1 MKNSRNKY
9 SKRSKAMQLFAFRLP
24 PEEGR
29 RLRRRARSE
38 KVTPSAVIRA
48 AWREYDAK
56 HTPEL
61 A

>member
-1 MKNSRNKY
+1 MSTKNRKT
-9 SKRSKAMQLFAFRLP
+9 RKAMEQFAFRLP

-29 RLRRRARSE
+29 RLRRRARRE

-56 HTPEL
+56 HAAEL